1 MTAVVSVT
9 NVRVVVDCTPNCKK
23 RSTKLKI
30 SYSCYWSVSLAY
42 QVFIFC
48 QKASFCCIFYL
59 HPFNTMFIFS
69 GKSCCCNGFT
79 NVLFTLLLT
88 IFNKKT
94 NCFQMSRFSIPTL
107 YCLKFSFKSANISKS
122 YGGCK
127 ILQQFLSRVSI
138 LTCDTDIA
146 NLTVCP

>member
-48 QKASFCCIFYL
+48 QKASFCCTFYL

-79 NVLFTLLLT
+79 NILFTLLLT

-94 NCFQMSRFSIPTL
+94 HCFQTSRFSIQHSHRCTVWNFRSNRL
-107 YCLKFSFKSANISKS
+107 IFLRVTEDAKFYNSFYRESA
-122 YGGCK
+122 YWRV
-127 ILQQFLSRVSI
+127 ILI
-138 LTCDTDIA
+138 
-146 NLTVCP
+146 